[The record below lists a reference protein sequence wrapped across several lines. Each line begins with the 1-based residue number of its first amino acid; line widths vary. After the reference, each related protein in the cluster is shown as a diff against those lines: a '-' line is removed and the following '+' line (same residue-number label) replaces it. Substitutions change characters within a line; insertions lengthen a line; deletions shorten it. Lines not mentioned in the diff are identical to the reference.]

1 MKLLNKANCAF
12 VINTQGGTIKVKSG
26 DIVEVTKEV
35 GDNLLGCYPLA
46 WKNLDEI
53 TIKAPETPK
62 QEEKQEEVIE
72 EEKPKKTTA
81 KKKK

>member
-12 VINTQGGTIKVKSG
+12 VINTQSGAVKVKSG
-26 DIVEVTKEV
+26 DIVEVTKEE
-35 GDNLLGCYPLA
+35 GEKLISCYPNA
-46 WKNLDEI
+46 WKNLDVV

-62 QEEKQEEVIE
+62 QEEVKEEVE
-72 EEKPKKTTA
+72 EPKKTTA

>member
-12 VINTQGGTIKVKSG
+12 VINTQSGAVKVKSG
-26 DIVEVTKEV
+26 DIVEVTREEGEK
-35 GDNLLGCYPLA
+35 LISCYPNA

-62 QEEKQEEVIE
+62 QEEVKEEVE
-72 EEKPKKTTA
+72 EPKKTTA

>member
-1 MKLLNKANCAF
+1 MRLLNKANCAF
-12 VINTQGGTIKVKSG
+12 VINTQGGAVKVKSG
-26 DIVEVTKEV
+26 DIVEVTKEE
-35 GDNLLGCYPLA
+35 GEKLISCYPNA

-62 QEEKQEEVIE
+62 QEEVEEEVDE
-72 EEKPKKTTA
+72 PKKTTA

>member
-12 VINTQGGTIKVKSG
+12 VINTQGGIIKVKSG

-35 GDNLLGCYPLA
+35 GEKLISCYPNA
-46 WKNLDEI
+46 WKNLDKI
-53 TIKAPETPK
+53 TIKAPETP
-62 QEEKQEEVIE
+62 KQEEVIE
-72 EEKPKKTTA
+72 EEKPKKTTT

>member
-12 VINTQGGTIKVKSG
+12 VINTQSGAVKVKSG
-26 DIVEVTKEV
+26 DIVEVTKEE
-35 GDNLLGCYPLA
+35 GEKLISCYPDA

-62 QEEKQEEVIE
+62 QEEVKEEVE
-72 EEKPKKTTA
+72 EPKKTTT

>member
-12 VINTQGGTIKVKSG
+12 VINTQSGAVKVKSG
-26 DIVEVTKEV
+26 DIVEVTKEE
-35 GDNLLGCYPLA
+35 GEKLISCYPDA

-62 QEEKQEEVIE
+62 QEEVKEEVE
-72 EEKPKKTTA
+72 EPKKTTA

>member
-12 VINTQGGTIKVKSG
+12 VINTQSGAVKVKSG
-26 DIVEVTKEV
+26 DIVEVTKEE
-35 GDNLLGCYPLA
+35 GEKLISCYPNA

-62 QEEKQEEVIE
+62 QEEVKEEVE
-72 EEKPKKTTA
+72 EPKKTTT

>member
-12 VINTQGGTIKVKSG
+12 VINTQSGAVKVKSG
-26 DIVEVTKEV
+26 DIVEVTREEGEK
-35 GDNLLGCYPLA
+35 LISCYPNA

-62 QEEKQEEVIE
+62 QEELKEEVE
-72 EEKPKKTTA
+72 EPKKATA

>member
-1 MKLLNKANCAF
+1 MRLLNKANCAF
-12 VINTQGGTIKVKSG
+12 VINTQSGTVKVKSG
-26 DIVEVTKEV
+26 DIVEVTKEE
-35 GDNLLGCYPLA
+35 GEKLISCYPNA

-62 QEEKQEEVIE
+62 QEEVKEEVE
-72 EEKPKKTTA
+72 EPKKTTA

>member
-12 VINTQGGTIKVKSG
+12 VINTQSGAVKVKSG

-35 GDNLLGCYPLA
+35 GEKLVSCYPSA
-46 WKNLDEI
+46 WKNLDVV

-62 QEEKQEEVIE
+62 QEEVKEEVE
-72 EEKPKKTTA
+72 EPKKTTA

>member
-12 VINTQGGTIKVKSG
+12 VINTQSGAVKVKSG

-35 GDNLLGCYPLA
+35 GEKLISCYPNA

-62 QEEKQEEVIE
+62 QEEVKEEVE
-72 EEKPKKTTA
+72 EPKKTTA

>member
-12 VINTQGGTIKVKSG
+12 VINTQSGAVKVKSG
-26 DIVEVTKEV
+26 DIVEVAREEGEK
-35 GDNLLGCYPLA
+35 LISCYPNA

-62 QEEKQEEVIE
+62 QEEVKEEVE
-72 EEKPKKTTA
+72 EPKKTTA

>member
-12 VINTQGGTIKVKSG
+12 VINTQSGAVKVKSG
-26 DIVEVTKEV
+26 DIVEVAREEGEK
-35 GDNLLGCYPLA
+35 LISCYPNA

-62 QEEKQEEVIE
+62 QEEVKEEVE
-72 EEKPKKTTA
+72 EPKKATA
-81 KKKK
+81 KKKR

>member
-12 VINTQGGTIKVKSG
+12 VINTQSGAVKVKSG
-26 DIVEVTKEV
+26 DIVEVTKEE
-35 GDNLLGCYPLA
+35 GEKLISCYPNA

-62 QEEKQEEVIE
+62 QEEVKEEVE
-72 EEKPKKTTA
+72 EPKKTTA

>member
-12 VINTQGGTIKVKSG
+12 VINTQSGIVKVKSG
-26 DIVEVTKEV
+26 DIVEVTKEE
-35 GDNLLGCYPLA
+35 GEKLISCYPDA

-62 QEEKQEEVIE
+62 QEEVKEEVE
-72 EEKPKKTTA
+72 EPKKTTA

>member
-12 VINTQGGTIKVKSG
+12 VINTQSGAVKVKSG
-26 DIVEVTKEV
+26 DIVEVTKEI
-35 GDNLLGCYPLA
+35 GEKLISCYPNA

-62 QEEKQEEVIE
+62 QEEVKEEVE
-72 EEKPKKTTA
+72 EPKKTTA